1 MMADDKPEIPATDSC
16 MRLMIHHSRYA
27 MARLDASGI
36 IQWANEGLVEITGSP
51 LRSLL
56 GQSFIHALSSGLVAS
71 DALAEAQARLAAG
84 EAYTGVTTCRRMD
97 GSSCVLDLD
106 IRPLAQG
113 QAGFVATAV
122 DVTEA
127 RSSARHFRDEAQFET
142 LMSAMLETEVDER
155 RRAEEELRASEERYR
170 SAIDRIHEIGG
181 RIQRTLLVGQPVKTF
196 PDAQV
201 AILSIPSQQIDGD
214 FSDFEVTPSALEI
227 LVGDVMGKGVPAAL
241 LGAATKNQFLR
252 AKAALLSQVTGSLP
266 LSPLEIVTRAH
277 RSLTPS
283 PREIVNRVH
292 WSLTPQ
298 FIRLESFATVILAL
312 FDQDGRKLRYVNA
325 GHMRPLHRVARTGEV
340 RMLEGD
346 NVPLGVLPDE
356 VYEEQ
361 TVACEPGD
369 VFVFYS
375 DGVTE
380 ARGLDDTLFGEER
393 LIEIVQREG
402 HRYPQ
407 HLLGAIEEAVTRFAG
422 SEIVSDDLTCLVVR
436 IDDDPGPVLRST
448 AFEVRS
454 QLDALVDLRAFLR
467 TFVESS
473 GTPSPL
479 DEDALDEVLL
489 AVTEAASNV
498 IRHAFRGQP
507 DGTLQ
512 VRADFHPDRLRLQL
526 IHNGIP
532 LDPDMVV
539 PPSLDGSRESGFGLF
554 IIEQAMDEVRYTRD
568 GTGRTVVRLSK
579 FRTDRGSPNLP

>member
-1 MMADDKPEIPATDSC
+1 MADDKPEIPASDSC

-27 MARLDASGI
+27 MARLDASGN

-56 GQSFIHALSSGLVAS
+56 GQSFIHVLSSGLEAS
-71 DALAEAQARLAAG
+71 EALAEAQAKLG
-84 EAYTGVTTCRRMD
+84 SGTEYTGIASCRRLD
-97 GSSCVLDLD
+97 GSTCCLDLD

-252 AKAALLSQVTGSLP
+252 AKAALLSQATGRL
-266 LSPLEIVTRAH
+266 L
-277 RSLTPS
+277 PS
-283 PREIVNRVH
+283 PMEIVNRVH
-292 WSLTPQ
+292 RSLTPQ

-312 FDQDGRKLRYVNA
+312 IDRDGRRLRYVNA
-325 GHMRPLHRVARTGEV
+325 GHMRPLHRIARTGEI

-346 NVPLGVLPDE
+346 NVPLGVLPNE
-356 VYEEQ
+356 VYVEQ
-361 TVACEPGD
+361 SVACEPGD
-369 VFVFYS
+369 VVVFYS

-380 ARGLDDTLFGEER
+380 ARGRDDTLFGEER
-393 LIEIVQREG
+393 LIELVRREG

-407 HLLGAIEEAVTRFAG
+407 HLLAAIQEAVTSFAG

-436 IDDDPGPVLRST
+436 VDDDPGPVLRST
-448 AFEVRS
+448 AFEVRG

-467 TFVESS
+467 DFVESS
-473 GTPSPL
+473 STPPPL
-479 DEDALDEVLL
+479 DEEALDDVLL

-498 IRHAFRGQP
+498 IRHAFEGRT
-507 DGTLQ
+507 DGRLR
-512 VRADFHPDRLRLQL
+512 VEADFHPDRLRLRL
-526 IHNGIP
+526 IHDGVP
-532 LDPDMVV
+532 LDPDAVV

-554 IIEQAMDEVRYTRD
+554 IIEQVMDEVRYTLD
-568 GTGRTVVRLSK
+568 TTGRTVVRLSK
-579 FRTDRGSPNLP
+579 FRTDRWSGTRS